1 MPERCAWLVAA
12 LMRQC
17 SDANKANRKWAAAA
31 RVLCSRLNYR
41 IKKCFKVQIIKTLKN
56 QWKAV
61 MLVNLKGKWALQ
73 TGALPC
79 RVFRHSSRVASTV
92 YYVVWFLC
100 SCFVDFL
107 TVTCQV
113 WLLYERISRV
123 LWKYSPHI
131 HTSVCVCTECAPE
144 NDKCILWTLFW
155 AQNYFNIHCHML
167 FRMFIC
173 VFFSGLNAHQS

>member
-1 MPERCAWLVAA
+1 
-12 LMRQC
+12 MRQC

-56 QWKAV
+56 QLKAV

-73 TGALPC
+73 TAALPC

-113 WLLYERISRV
+113 WLLYSASLECFESTHHTYIS
-123 LWKYSPHI
+123 L
-131 HTSVCVCTECAPE
+131 
-144 NDKCILWTLFW
+144 
-155 AQNYFNIHCHML
+155 
-167 FRMFIC
+167 C
-173 VFFSGLNAHQS
+173 VFVLSAPPKMINAFYGHCFGHKTILIFIAICFSGCLFVYSSLDLMHISHKKLYDAKQ